1 MKGDT
6 PLNVEALGEV
16 RDDAFHITAAA
27 NMASIAAEGFRVDRQ
42 GVLGTGAYFDLVA
55 EATGWVPARGRYP
68 GQPLIVFRCEV
79 ALGRVLDLDDKEV
92 FARFQQFQREL
103 GQRLGR
109 DETLRM
115 GRGGQIDEFLFELTS
130 KTGITY
136 NAIKRT
142 FVTDGQTRIAV
153 RDSKR
158 IRVLSVR
165 DEKGGELPW
174 PSTIS

>member
-1 MKGDT
+1 M
-6 PLNVEALGEV
+6 NVEERGEV

-27 NMASIAAEGFRVDRQ
+27 NMASIATEGFRVDRR
-42 GVLGTGAYFDLVA
+42 GVLGTGAYFDLVT
-55 EATGWVPARGRYP
+55 EVTGWVPARERYP
-68 GQPLIVFRCEV
+68 DQPLIVFRCEV
-79 ALGRVLDLDDKEV
+79 ALGRVLDLDDEEV
-92 FARFQQFQREL
+92 FARFQHFQREL

-115 GRGGQIDEFLFELTS
+115 GRGGQIDEFLFESTS

-136 NAIKRT
+136 NTIKRT

-165 DEKGGELPW
+165 NEKGEELPW
-174 PSTIS
+174 PPTIN

>member
-6 PLNVEALGEV
+6 PLTVEALGEV
-16 RDDAFHITAAA
+16 RDDAFHITAEA
-27 NMASIAAEGFRVDRQ
+27 NMASIATEGFRADRR
-42 GVLGTGAYFDLVA
+42 GVLGTGAYFDLGT
-55 EATGWVPARGRYP
+55 EATGWVPAREHYP
-68 GQPLIVFRCEV
+68 DQPLIVFRCEV
-79 ALGRVLDLDDKEV
+79 ALGRVLDMDDEEV

-115 GRGGQIDEFLFELTS
+115 GRGGQIDSFLADLT
-130 KTGITY
+130 KNTGVTY
-136 NAIKRT
+136 DTIKRT

-174 PSTIS
+174 PPTSN